1 MILIIEIGNSN
12 IVIVLYEN
20 QTKIAQF
27 RIRTI
32 IGKTSDEYLIDL
44 DSFFNAK
51 NIERSLIRE
60 SVMASVVA
68 PLIPVFQKTI
78 FDLLGSQCRVV
89 DWMSIP
95 TMPIEVEE
103 PNGLGIDRL
112 INAFA
117 AYDLFGKALIV
128 IDMGTATTFDV
139 VSKDGKY
146 LGGVISPG
154 LLLSLNALISN
165 TNKLPKIELVVP
177 ESVIGK
183 NTIHAMQSG
192 AIYGY
197 AGMVDAMVV
206 QIKNELGYEAKVIAT
221 GGLANVVK
229 TISSEIEKVID
240 DLTVEGLLKIS
251 QL

>member
-78 FDLLGSQCRVV
+78 FDLQ
-89 DWMSIP
+89 
-95 TMPIEVEE
+95 
-103 PNGLGIDRL
+103 
-112 INAFA
+112 
-117 AYDLFGKALIV
+117 
-128 IDMGTATTFDV
+128 
-139 VSKDGKY
+139 
-146 LGGVISPG
+146 
-154 LLLSLNALISN
+154 
-165 TNKLPKIELVVP
+165 
-177 ESVIGK
+177 
-183 NTIHAMQSG
+183 
-192 AIYGY
+192 
-197 AGMVDAMVV
+197 
-206 QIKNELGYEAKVIAT
+206 
-221 GGLANVVK
+221 
-229 TISSEIEKVID
+229 
-240 DLTVEGLLKIS
+240 
-251 QL
+251 